1 MKLILL
7 AMTVIALGTA
17 VVLCSASGLVVKS
30 PAGQIEYLQF
40 ADRGVFISKSLSLG
54 ILPVG
59 GRILAANDFDGN
71 GSVDLVLE
79 YDPDGP
85 GLRPRGTFLWRF
97 DGETRVGVTQLG
109 GVATGYSVPA
119 GSCDLNHD
127 GNWEFMMWNSGN
139 KSVKVTEILKS
150 APYAGG
156 ERTIL
161 AEGRDDFAQVVG
173 LADMDEDGNTDEILQ
188 DPISKALKFRYLDR
202 ASGKSVSIPVDEIP
216 DARVAGAL
224 NVSFS
229 GIKGL
234 IIDSPD
240 GVKPRNFWRMDR
252 EYLSG
257 TFEVGRD
264 DFKAW
269 PIVAVVP

>member
-1 MKLILL
+1 MRIKVTGFVGLMVLS
-7 AMTVIALGTA
+7 AIA
-17 VVLCSASGLVVKS
+17 SASGLVVQS
-30 PAGQIEYLQF
+30 PAGQIRFLQF
-40 ADRGVFISKSLSLG
+40 ANRGVFINKSLSLG

-71 GSVDLVLE
+71 SSVDLVLE

-97 DGETRVGVTQLG
+97 DGETRAGVTQLG

-119 GSCDLNHD
+119 GSCDLDHD
-127 GNWEFMMWNSGN
+127 GNWEFMMWNPDN

-161 AEGRDDFAQVVG
+161 AGGRDDFAQVVG

-202 ASGKSVSIPVDEIP
+202 ASGKSVSIAVDEIP
-216 DARVAGAL
+216 DGRVAGAI
-224 NVSFS
+224 NVVFP

-240 GVKPRNFWRMDR
+240 GVKPRLFWRMER
-252 EYLSG
+252 EFVQGMDTIDL
-257 TFEVGRD
+257 D
-264 DFKAW
+264 DFVSW
-269 PIVAVVP
+269 PIVAIVP